1 MKKKFKDIYEIKD
14 VLYEK
19 FDYWDVEDITKSI
32 KKIVNNMVEEQIEDA
47 VDDQY
52 NETVYWQNV
61 AEDLVTERDEL
72 QKEVNELREKLKEYE
87 QDDGKVIPF

>member
-1 MKKKFKDIYEIKD
+1 MKECKDIYELKNI
-14 VLYEK
+14 LYEK
-19 FDYWDVEDITKSI
+19 FDYWDVKDLTKNI
-32 KKIVNNMVEEQIEDA
+32 KMIADDMADKQIEDA

-61 AEDLVTERDEL
+61 ADDLQAERDEL
-72 QKEVNELREKLKEYE
+72 QNEVNKLKKKLEEYE

>member
-1 MKKKFKDIYEIKD
+1 MKECKDIYELKD

-19 FDYWDVEDITKSI
+19 FDYWDVEDMTKSI

-47 VDDQY
+47 VEEERSQ
-52 NETVYWQNV
+52 TAYWQER
-61 AEDLVTERDEL
+61 AEDAETERDDL
-72 QKEVNELREKLKEYE
+72 QDEVNELKEKLKEYE

>member
-1 MKKKFKDIYEIKD
+1 MKECKDIYEIKD

-32 KKIVNNMVEEQIEDA
+32 KRIVNNMVEEQIEDA
-47 VDDQY
+47 VEEQRS
-52 NETVYWQNV
+52 ESAYWQDV
-61 AEDLVTERDEL
+61 AEDAETERDDL
-72 QKEVNELREKLKEYE
+72 QDEVNELRKKLEEYE

>member
-1 MKKKFKDIYEIKD
+1 MKECKDIYELKD
-14 VLYEK
+14 ILYEK
-19 FDYWDVEDITKSI
+19 FDYWDVEDLTKSI
-32 KKIVNNMVEEQIEDA
+32 KRIVDNTVEEQIEAA

-61 AEDLVTERDEL
+61 ADDIVAERDEL
-72 QKEVNELREKLKEYE
+72 QEEVDELKEKLREYE

>member
-1 MKKKFKDIYEIKD
+1 MKECKNIYELKDI
-14 VLYEK
+14 LYEK
-19 FDYWDVEDITKSI
+19 FDYWDVEDLTKSI
-32 KKIVNNMVEEQIEDA
+32 KRIVNNMAEEQIEDA

-61 AEDLVTERDEL
+61 ADDLQTERDEL
-72 QKEVNELREKLKEYE
+72 QKEVDELKEKLREYE

>member
-1 MKKKFKDIYEIKD
+1 MKECKDIYELKD

-19 FDYWDVEDITKSI
+19 FDYWDVENLTKSI
-32 KKIVNNMVEEQIEDA
+32 KRIADDMADKQIEDA

-61 AEDLVTERDEL
+61 AEDAEKERDEL
-72 QKEVNELREKLKEYE
+72 QKEVDELKEKLREYE

>member
-1 MKKKFKDIYEIKD
+1 MKECKDIYEIKD

-19 FDYWDVEDITKSI
+19 FDYWDVEDLTKSI
-32 KKIVNNMVEEQIEDA
+32 KRIANDMADKQIEAA

-52 NETVYWQNV
+52 DEAVYWQNV
-61 AEDLVTERDEL
+61 ADDIAAERDEL
-72 QKEVNELREKLKEYE
+72 QEEVDELKEKLREYE

>member
-1 MKKKFKDIYEIKD
+1 MKKCKSIYELKD

-19 FDYWDVEDITKSI
+19 FDYWDVEDLTKSI
-32 KKIVNNMVEEQIEDA
+32 KKIVDNMVEEQIEDA

-61 AEDLVTERDEL
+61 ADDIAAERDEL
-72 QKEVNELREKLKEYE
+72 QEEVDELKEKLREYE

>member
-1 MKKKFKDIYEIKD
+1 MKECKDIYELKD
-14 VLYEK
+14 ILYEK

-32 KKIVNNMVEEQIEDA
+32 KRIVNNMVEEQIEDA

-52 NETVYWQNV
+52 NETVHWQDV
-61 AEDLVTERDEL
+61 AEDAETERAVL
-72 QKEVNELREKLKEYE
+72 QDEVNELRKKLEEYE

>member
-1 MKKKFKDIYEIKD
+1 MKECKDIYEIKD

-47 VDDQY
+47 VEEQY

-61 AEDLVTERDEL
+61 AEDAETERDEL
-72 QKEVNELREKLKEYE
+72 QDEVNELKEKLREYE

>member
-1 MKKKFKDIYEIKD
+1 MKECKDIYELKD

-47 VDDQY
+47 VEEQRS
-52 NETVYWQNV
+52 ESAYWQDV
-61 AEDLVTERDEL
+61 AEDAEAERNDL
-72 QKEVNELREKLKEYE
+72 QDEVNELREKLKEYE